1 MALDR
6 DLLLARAWER
16 PGRTVWL
23 AVDLLGGDRIL
34 ELPGAERTP
43 PESPGAILV
52 AGGGL
57 ECRRLSCGGLLITE
71 DVFWSLLDPL
81 EVIPLGPGELDVER
95 VAMEADLRG
104 AARRFA
110 TRLAWWR
117 SLGAG
122 KLAGFRELTGGFEPS
137 LDPLWDWLADA
148 PVPATAPA
156 SSDETLGGGLQSHE
170 VFEPPRPEP
179 DAVYAWLNSEEGLGS
194 LYGEHFQPRMEQ
206 AEMGREV
213 TDALLAAEP
222 LMLEAGT
229 GVGKTL
235 AYLAPLA
242 ALVTNREVR
251 AVVSTHTRAL
261 QTQILDQDLPRLR
274 PVLGDRKFAL
284 LMGRR
289 NYLCLRQRQ
298 AFKTRMLED
307 LTDALEAV
315 CFRLWLELTTDGMRD
330 ELAGHPVLS
339 SRAGELFD
347 AADLCLPG
355 QCYEGNSCFVQN
367 ARRRA
372 RDADLLVVNHSLLL
386 ADKLQGGN
394 LIGAVDHLVVDE
406 AHRLPAAA
414 LDAHSLAVGTWR
426 AQELADLLGRV
437 RSGQAERATL
447 AAERMRGLGKEGER
461 AAEAC
466 VDFGGAAVRGLRSFE
481 DWWRGLAALAD
492 EALTGGD
499 RAGRVRVRD
508 KDEAFARLRPE
519 TANLL
524 EVLADGMGAFGRL
537 AGRVEGVEDPG
548 PALQDDL
555 AQLAQAGHLLRSL
568 HHDVHF
574 LTTDPDEDWVTWI
587 EPGPRRGIRRLGA
600 TLLEAGE
607 VLRDQWL
614 GSDVKPV
621 VTSATM
627 AVGEDFTHMLQELG
641 LTRRRPSTR
650 TRTCPSPFDYHE
662 QSLVLVPSHFPD
674 PSSPQFNRAV
684 GEVIRDV
691 AHGLGR
697 KTMGLFTSYRAIR
710 DAAEVMDAAPGAGGP
725 DTPVVLTQTPR
736 GGAGALLEQFRNRER
751 AVLLGTATF
760 WEGVDFPGEALEIL
774 VVAKLPFL
782 VPNDPW
788 VEARCERVAAQGEN
802 PFTAFMVRDAVLRLR
817 QGFGRLIRR
826 STDRGVVIILD
837 NRLHTKNYGTTF
849 LGALPTL
856 PATFGDTADLLDR
869 VGAFFRKN

>member
-23 AVDLLGGDRIL
+23 AVDLAGAGRIL
-34 ELPGAERTP
+34 ELPAPGRTP
-43 PESPGAILV
+43 SESPGAILV

-57 ECRRLSCGGLLITE
+57 ECAALTCGGLLVPE
-71 DVFWSLLDPL
+71 DVFWSILDPRGA
-81 EVIPLGPGELDVER
+81 EALGPGELGRDR
-95 VAMEADLRG
+95 IVAEADLRA
-104 AARRFA
+104 AARRFGA
-110 TRLAWWR
+110 RLRWWR
-117 SLGAG
+117 SLGPGLPATC
-122 KLAGFRELTGGFEPS
+122 RELTAGFEPS
-137 LDPLWDWLADA
+137 LDPLWDWLAAA
-148 PVPATAPA
+148 PVPPAEAAAPA
-156 SSDETLGGGLQSHE
+156 PAAPG
-170 VFEPPRPEP
+170 P
-179 DAVYAWLNSEEGLGS
+179 DGVGSPAADPDGVYAWLNDPEGLGA
-194 LYGEHFQPRMEQ
+194 LYGDHWQARIEQ

-213 TDALLAAEP
+213 ASALADGQP
-222 LMLEAGT
+222 LMIEAGT

-235 AYLAPLA
+235 AYLT
-242 ALVTNREVR
+242 ALVAWVVGRGTR

-261 QTQILDQDLPRLR
+261 QSQILDQDLPRLR
-274 PVLGDRKFAL
+274 PLLENRRYAL

-298 AFKTRMLED
+298 GFLTRPLEN
-307 LTDALEAV
+307 LQDALAAV
-315 CFRLWLELTTDGMRD
+315 CFRLWLTLTRDGLRD
-330 ELAGHPVLS
+330 ELAGHPVL
-339 SRAGELFD
+339 AGRQAELFD

-355 QCYEGNSCFVQN
+355 ACYEPDACFVQA

-386 ADKLQGGN
+386 ADGNQGGN
-394 LIGAVDHLVVDE
+394 LIGPVDHLVIDE

-414 LDAHSLAVGTWR
+414 LDAHSVAVGAWR
-426 AQELADLLGRV
+426 MTEMAELLGRI
-437 RSGQAERATL
+437 RNGEPERAALTAERL
-447 AAERMRGLGKEGER
+447 KGLGREGER
-461 AAEAC
+461 AAAAC
-466 VDFGGAAVRGLRSFE
+466 LEFGRAAARGVRAFE
-481 DWWRGLAALAD
+481 DWWRALGALAD
-492 EALTGGD
+492 GILNPAD
-499 RAGRVRVRD
+499 RQGRVRVRD
-508 KDEAFARLRPE
+508 KDEAFAALRTE
-519 TANLL
+519 TAALL
-524 EVLADGMGAFGRL
+524 EVLADGTGALGRL
-537 AGRVEGVEDPG
+537 AGRVEGIEEPG

-555 AQLAQAGHLLRSL
+555 AQLAQAGQMLRAL

-574 LTTDPDEDWVTWI
+574 LTTDPDEDWVTWV
-587 EPGPRRGIRRLGA
+587 EPGPRRGLRRLGA
-600 TLLEAGE
+600 TLLEAGG
-607 VLRDQWL
+607 VLRDLWQA
-614 GSDVKPV
+614 SEVRPV
-621 VTSATM
+621 VTSATL
-627 AVGEDFTHMLQELG
+627 AVGEDFTHMMQELG
-641 LTRRRPSTR
+641 LTRRRPPTR

-662 QSLVLVPSHFPD
+662 QSLILTPSRFPD

-710 DAAEVMDAAPGAGGP
+710 EAAGILEAAPGAGGP
-725 DTPVVLTQTPR
+725 SAPVVLMQSPH
-736 GGAGALLEQFRNRER
+736 GGAGALLEQFRARER

-788 VEARCERVAAQGEN
+788 VEARCERLAAAGEN

-837 NRLHTKNYGTTF
+837 GRLHTKNYGTTF
-849 LGALPTL
+849 LGALPVM
-856 PATFGDTADLLDR
+856 PVPFGDTPDLLDR
-869 VGAFFRKN
+869 IDGFFRRR